1 MSKYFTIDGYWI
13 DNKESFSGYI
23 VKEFDNASEDDD
35 NVFFYGMSEND
46 LQEAI
51 KSKEDT
57 TLDFVITNYQQI

>member
-35 NVFFYGMSEND
+35 NVFFYGMSEKD
-46 LQEAI
+46 LQDAI
-51 KSKEDT
+51 QAKEDT
-57 TLDFVITNYQQI
+57 TLDFVITRYEQI

>member
-1 MSKYFTIDGYWI
+1 MSKYFTIDGYRI
-13 DNKESFSGYI
+13 DNKESKTGYI
-23 VKEFDNASEDDD
+23 VKEYYDASEDYY